1 MQFGT
6 FPLFYP
12 CSLIA
17 FRVAL
22 SKVKCMTNG
31 APSIHTTEGKL
42 NELRRRMAE
51 AYAPVGQDNIDKVH
65 EVGRKTA
72 RERILALLDE
82 GSFVET
88 DALAKS
94 RSHAYELAAFKP
106 VGDGVV
112 TGYGTVD
119 GRSVCAFSAD
129 ATVMNGTFGEVTG
142 EKIGKIID
150 LAIKTGRPLVTILDG
165 DGARLQEGVNSLAH
179 YGEIFR
185 RLVQASGLIPQI
197 SIVLGECSGGNAFI
211 SALQD
216 FVIMVKG
223 QSHLLFGTPAKI
235 AERAGDLSVEE
246 LGGAETQ
253 VAETGICH
261 YAATDEED
269 AITYAKELLAF
280 LPSNNRAEAPKT
292 PAEKI
297 QGAPG
302 SHPFPR
308 DLELDSIIP
317 DSDSATYDMRDIVS
331 RIVDENS
338 FLEVQ
343 SGRADNILTGF
354 ARVEGRSVGVVANQ
368 PQVKAG
374 ALDKAASE
382 KAARFV
388 RTCDAFNVPVITFV
402 DVPGFLPSV
411 DEELAGSVR
420 SCAKLFYAYAE
431 STVGKVTVVV
441 RKAFGEAYNAMG
453 SKHLGVDI
461 NLAWPTAQ
469 IAIDD
474 ADNAVSVLYR
484 KELAEAQEKGEDVTA
499 LAQQFAA
506 QYSEHVVNPY
516 IAAERGF
523 VDSVIAPSHTRD
535 EIAIALRLLERK
547 VVPAYPKRH
556 GNIPL

>member
-1 MQFGT
+1 
-6 FPLFYP
+6 
-12 CSLIA
+12 
-17 FRVAL
+17 
-22 SKVKCMTNG
+22 MTNG

-51 AYAPVGQDNIDKVH
+51 AQAPVGQDSIDKVH
-65 EVGRKTA
+65 EAGRNTA
-72 RERILALLDE
+72 RERIMALMDE

-129 ATVMNGTFGEVTG
+129 STVMGGTFGEVTG
-142 EKIGKIID
+142 EKIEKIIE

-185 RLVQASGLIPQI
+185 RLVEASGLIPQI
-197 SIVLGECSGGNAFI
+197 SIVMGECSGGNTFI

-216 FVIMVKG
+216 FVIMVKD

-235 AERAGDLSVEE
+235 AERAGDLSEE
-246 LGGAETQ
+246 KLGGAETQ
-253 VAETGICH
+253 VAQTGICH
-261 YAATDEED
+261 YAAEDEAD
-269 AITYAKELLAF
+269 AIAYAQELLAF

-292 PAEKI
+292 PADKI
-297 QGAPG
+297 AGAPG
-302 SHPFPR
+302 SHPLPR
-308 DLELDSIIP
+308 DLELDTIIP
-317 DSDSATYDMRDIVS
+317 DSDSAVYDMREIVS
-331 RIVDENS
+331 RVIDKDS

-343 SGRADNILTGF
+343 HGRADNILTGF
-354 ARVEGRSVGVVANQ
+354 ARIEGRSVGVVANQ
-368 PQVKAG
+368 PQVMAG
-374 ALDKAASE
+374 ALNAAASE
-382 KAARFV
+382 KAARFI
-388 RTCDAFNVPVITFV
+388 RTCDAFNVPIVTFV

-411 DEELAGSVR
+411 EEELAGSVR

-453 SKHLGVDI
+453 SKHLGIDI

-469 IAIDD
+469 IAVDE
-474 ADNAVSVLYR
+474 ADNAVKVLYR
-484 KELAEAQEKGEDVTA
+484 KELAEAEEKGEDVAA
-499 LAQQFAA
+499 LAEKFAE
-506 QYSEHVVNPY
+506 QYNDQVVNPY
-516 IAAERGF
+516 VAAERGF
-523 VDSVIAPSHTRD
+523 VDSVITPSHTRG

-547 VVPAYPKRH
+547 VVPAHPKRH